1 MQISAAPFTITPH
14 NSRACEQAATP
25 WSVM

>member
-25 WSVM
+25 